1 MKTIACLSL
10 ENCMKS
16 SISGPYDI
24 LSLASLQWAAR
35 FSGKG
40 ANLFRLTIVTGDG
53 GPVTC
58 FNGMKITPH
67 MGTDD
72 CHDPDI
78 IFIPVVFGDLE
89 PIVSNRSLVSWVRS
103 RNQQGTIICAVC
115 AGVFLAAQTGL
126 LGGRM
131 ATTHWNL
138 SEEFQERYPDVILK
152 KERMIV
158 DEGDII
164 TAGGVTAFID
174 LSLYMAG
181 RFGSLELSSALS
193 RMLLIDPAR
202 RLQTPYFEYRFNTSH
217 QDESILKAQHWMKEN
232 MASPL
237 TVSMLAHKAGLGE
250 RTFARRFKKATG
262 DSPLEYLQY
271 LRIGKARTLLEATD
285 EPVEA
290 ITYRTG
296 YEDASSFR
304 RLFKR
309 ATGLSPTAYRKKFGL
324 NGKTYEN

>member
-1 MKTIACLSL
+1 MKTIAFLAL
-10 ENCMKS
+10 ENCMES

-24 LSLASLQWAAR
+24 LSLASSQWAAR

-40 ANLFRLTIVTGDG
+40 AGLFRLTIVTGDG
-53 GPVTC
+53 LPVTC

-67 MGTDD
+67 TGTDD

-89 PIVSNRSLVSWVRS
+89 PIVSNGSLVSWVR
-103 RNQQGTIICAVC
+103 RLNEQGTIICAVC

-126 LGGRM
+126 LDGRK

-138 SEEFQERYPDVILK
+138 AEEFQRRYPDVILK

-181 RFGSLELSSALS
+181 RFGSLKLSSALS

-202 RLQTPYFEYRFNTSH
+202 RLQSPYFEYRFNTSH
-217 QDESILKAQHWMKEN
+217 QDKSILNAQNWMKEN
-232 MASPL
+232 ITSPL
-237 TVSMLAHKAGLGE
+237 TVSMLARKVGLGE
-250 RTFARRFKKATG
+250 RTFARRFRKATG

-271 LRIGKARTLLEATD
+271 LRIGKARTLLETTG
-285 EPVEA
+285 EPVET
-290 ITYRTG
+290 ITYETG

-324 NGKTYEN
+324 NGRP

>member
-1 MKTIACLSL
+1 MKVI
-10 ENCMKS
+10 
-16 SISGPYDI
+16 
-24 LSLASLQWAAR
+24 
-35 FSGKG
+35 
-40 ANLFRLTIVTGDG
+40 
-53 GPVTC
+53 
-58 FNGMKITPH
+58 PH

-72 CHDPDI
+72 CRNPDI
-78 IFIPVVFGDLE
+78 IFIPVVFGDLTT
-89 PIVSNRSLVSWVRS
+89 IISNRSLVSWIRR

-126 LGGRM
+126 LDGRM

-138 SEEFQERYPDVILK
+138 SRAFKKRYPEVILK

-237 TVSMLAHKAGLGE
+237 TVSMLAGKAGLGE

-271 LRIGKARTLLEATD
+271 LRIGKARTLLENTD
-285 EPVEA
+285 EPVEI
-290 ITYRTG
+290 ITYETG

-324 NGKTYEN
+324 NGRL

>member
-1 MKTIACLSL
+1 MKTIAFLAL
-10 ENCMKS
+10 ENCMES

-24 LSLASLQWAAR
+24 LSLASSQWATR

-40 ANLFRLTIVTGDG
+40 AGLFRLTIVTGDG
-53 GPVTC
+53 RPVTC
-58 FNGMKITPH
+58 FNGMKVIPH

-72 CHDPDI
+72 CRNPDI
-78 IFIPVVFGDLE
+78 IFIPVVFGDLTT
-89 PIVSNRSLVSWVRS
+89 IISNRSLVSWIRR

-126 LGGRM
+126 LDGRM

-138 SEEFQERYPDVILK
+138 SRAFKKRYPEVILK

-237 TVSMLAHKAGLGE
+237 TVSMLAGKAGLGE

-271 LRIGKARTLLEATD
+271 LRIGKARTLLENTD
-285 EPVEA
+285 EPVEI
-290 ITYRTG
+290 ITYETG

-324 NGKTYEN
+324 NGRL